1 MIITAAQSKAA
12 RQLLGWSQSEL
23 AGQVGV
29 SKTTISYMENDYP
42 RRSFASH
49 IAILA
54 ALEDAGVEFT
64 NGGEAGVKLRGKG

>member
-1 MIITAAQSKAA
+1 MIITAVQLKAA
-12 RQLLGWSQSEL
+12 RRLLGWSQSEL
-23 AGQVGV
+23 AGQIGV

-42 RRSFASH
+42 RRSIASR
-49 IAILA
+49 IAIRA